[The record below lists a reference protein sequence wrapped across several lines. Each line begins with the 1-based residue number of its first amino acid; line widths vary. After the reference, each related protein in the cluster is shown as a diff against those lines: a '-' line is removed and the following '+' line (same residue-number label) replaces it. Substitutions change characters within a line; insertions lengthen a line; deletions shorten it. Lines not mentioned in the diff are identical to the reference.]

1 MDIKRGGIVQM
12 RDPEE
17 FLSFAFDTGRT
28 QVQEKCL
35 CLINPFYSF
44 QSPTENYWRIS
55 LDHVRWI
62 GLWQEISS

>member
-1 MDIKRGGIVQM
+1 MDIKRGGIFQM

-17 FLSFAFDTGRT
+17 FLSFAFDIGRT
-28 QVQEKCL
+28 QVQEKGL
-35 CLINPFYSF
+35 FLINPFYSF